1 MKRTSKLTIGIILSV
16 ASVFMITIIFF
27 GGIIFY
33 IVKEELKIENN
44 LSEIDYL
51 VNYDINDS
59 RIDDL
64 LNNYVS
70 SGDYLVVER
79 ACKEYLKD
87 ILYYARKIDELN
99 YNEEFIMVLSME
111 NFYSDMPEFNDSLR
125 IIADVSLEITDIQEN
140 FVNLLQEDVVLSYIN
155 DKNLM
160 SYYKEYFKELIFDA
174 DSIEDDALTI
184 ESNLDFILNVLDL
197 YEEFYTF
204 LSDNK
209 DDWIVDGE
217 YIYFSNTDLEEEY
230 LDILYR
236 IENIEYYDNS
246 FNFV

>member
-1 MKRTSKLTIGIILSV
+1 MKRTSKLTIGIILTLSSIFV
-16 ASVFMITIIFF
+16 IAAIFF
-27 GGIIFY
+27 GSVIFY
-33 IVKEELKIENN
+33 SVNQELKIEND

-51 VNYDINDS
+51 VNYDMFDPRIN
-59 RIDDL
+59 DL

-70 SGDYLVVER
+70 SGNYLVVEK
-79 ACKEYLKD
+79 ATKEYLKH
-87 ILYYARKIDELN
+87 ILYYARRIDELN
-99 YNEEFIMVLSME
+99 DNEEFIMVLSME

-140 FVNLLQEDVVLSYIN
+140 FVNLLQEDVVLSYLDDNIF
-155 DKNLM
+155 
-160 SYYKEYFKELIFDA
+160 SYYKDYYKELIFDT

-184 ESNLDFILNVLDL
+184 ESNLDFVLSVLDL

-204 LSDNK
+204 LSDSK

>member
-1 MKRTSKLTIGIILSV
+1 MKRTSKLTIGIILTLSSIFV
-16 ASVFMITIIFF
+16 IAAIFF
-27 GGIIFY
+27 GSVIFY
-33 IVKEELKIENN
+33 SVNQELKIEND

-51 VNYDINDS
+51 VNYDMFDP

-64 LNNYVS
+64 LNNYVT
-70 SGDYLVVER
+70 SGNYLVVEK
-79 ACKEYLKD
+79 ATKEYLKD
-87 ILYYARKIDELN
+87 ILYYARRIDELN
-99 YNEEFIMVLSME
+99 DNEEFIMVLSME

-140 FVNLLQEDVVLSYIN
+140 FVNLLQEDVVLSYLDDNIF
-155 DKNLM
+155 
-160 SYYKEYFKELIFDA
+160 SYYKDYYKELIFDA
-174 DSIEDDALTI
+174 DSIEDDALTV
-184 ESNLDFILNVLDL
+184 ESNLDFVLSVLDL

-204 LSDNK
+204 LSDSK
-209 DDWIVDGE
+209 DDWIIDGE

>member
-1 MKRTSKLTIGIILSV
+1 MKRTSKLTIGIILTLSSIFV
-16 ASVFMITIIFF
+16 IAAIFF
-27 GGIIFY
+27 GSVIFY
-33 IVKEELKIENN
+33 SVNQELKIEND

-51 VNYDINDS
+51 VNYDMFDP

-64 LNNYVS
+64 LNNYVT
-70 SGDYLVVER
+70 SGNYLVVEK
-79 ACKEYLKD
+79 ATKEYLKD
-87 ILYYARKIDELN
+87 ILYYARRIDELN
-99 YNEEFIMVLSME
+99 DNEEFIMVLSME

-140 FVNLLQEDVVLSYIN
+140 FVNLLQEDVVLSYLN
-155 DKNLM
+155 DNIF
-160 SYYKEYFKELIFDA
+160 SYYKDYYKELIFDA

-184 ESNLDFILNVLDL
+184 ESNLDFVLSVLDL

-204 LSDNK
+204 LKDNK
-209 DDWIVDGE
+209 DNWVIDGE

>member
-1 MKRTSKLTIGIILSV
+1 MKRTSKLTIGIILTLSSIFV
-16 ASVFMITIIFF
+16 IAAIFF
-27 GGIIFY
+27 GSVIFY
-33 IVKEELKIENN
+33 SVNQELKIENN

-51 VNYDINDS
+51 VNYDMFDP

-70 SGDYLVVER
+70 SGDYLVVEK
-79 ACKEYLKD
+79 ATKEYLKD
-87 ILYYARKIDELN
+87 ILYYARRIDELN
-99 YNEEFIMVLSME
+99 DNEEFIMVLSME

-125 IIADVSLEITDIQEN
+125 IISDVSLEITDIQEN
-140 FVNLLQEDVVLSYIN
+140 FVNLLQENVVLSYLN
-155 DKNLM
+155 DNIF
-160 SYYKEYFKELIFDA
+160 SYYKDYYKELIFDA
-174 DSIEDDALTI
+174 DSIEDDALTV
-184 ESNLDFILNVLDL
+184 ESNLDFVLSVLDL

-204 LSDNK
+204 LSDSK

>member
-1 MKRTSKLTIGIILSV
+1 MKRTSKLTIGIILTLSSIFV
-16 ASVFMITIIFF
+16 IAAIFF
-27 GGIIFY
+27 GSVIFY
-33 IVKEELKIENN
+33 SVNQELKIENN

-51 VNYDINDS
+51 VNYDMFDP

-70 SGDYLVVER
+70 SGNYLVVEK
-79 ACKEYLKD
+79 ATKEYLKD
-87 ILYYARKIDELN
+87 ILYYARRIDELN
-99 YNEEFIMVLSME
+99 DNEEFIMVLSME

-140 FVNLLQEDVVLSYIN
+140 FVNLLQEDVVLSYLDDNIF
-155 DKNLM
+155 
-160 SYYKEYFKELIFDA
+160 SYYKDYYKELIFDT

-184 ESNLDFILNVLDL
+184 ESNLDFVLSVLDL

-236 IENIEYYDNS
+236 IENIEYYNNS

>member
-111 NFYSDMPEFNDSLR
+111 NFYSDMKEFNNSLR
-125 IIADVSLEITDIQEN
+125 IIEDVYKEINDIKEK

-160 SYYKEYFKELIFDA
+160 SYYKDYFKELIFDV

-246 FNFV
+246 FDFI

>member
-1 MKRTSKLTIGIILSV
+1 MKRTSKLTIGIILTLSSIFVIAAIFLGSV
-16 ASVFMITIIFF
+16 
-27 GGIIFY
+27 IFY
-33 IVKEELKIENN
+33 SVNQELKIENN

-51 VNYDINDS
+51 VNYDMFDS

-70 SGDYLVVER
+70 SGNYLVVEK
-79 ACKEYLKD
+79 ATKEYLKD
-87 ILYYARKIDELN
+87 ILYYARRIDELN
-99 YNEEFIMVLSME
+99 DNEEFIMVLSME

-140 FVNLLQEDVVLSYIN
+140 FVNLLQEDVVLSYLN
-155 DKNLM
+155 DNIF
-160 SYYKEYFKELIFDA
+160 SYYKDYYKELIFDA

-184 ESNLDFILNVLDL
+184 ESNLDFVLSVLDL

>member
-1 MKRTSKLTIGIILSV
+1 MKRTSKLTIGIILTLSSIFV
-16 ASVFMITIIFF
+16 IAAIFF
-27 GGIIFY
+27 GSVIFY
-33 IVKEELKIENN
+33 SVNQELKIEND

-51 VNYDINDS
+51 VNYDMFDP

-64 LNNYVS
+64 LNNYVT
-70 SGDYLVVER
+70 SGNYLVVEK
-79 ACKEYLKD
+79 ATKEYLKD
-87 ILYYARKIDELN
+87 IIYYARRIDELN
-99 YNEEFIMVLSME
+99 DNEEFIMVLSME

-140 FVNLLQEDVVLSYIN
+140 FVNLLQEDVVLSYLDDNIF
-155 DKNLM
+155 
-160 SYYKEYFKELIFDA
+160 SYYKDYYKELIFDA
-174 DSIEDDALTI
+174 DSIEDDALTV
-184 ESNLDFILNVLDL
+184 ESNLDFVLSVLDL

-204 LSDNK
+204 LKDNK
-209 DDWIVDGE
+209 DNWVIDGE

>member
-1 MKRTSKLTIGIILSV
+1 MKRTSKLTIGIILTLSSIFV
-16 ASVFMITIIFF
+16 IAAIFF
-27 GGIIFY
+27 GSVIFY
-33 IVKEELKIENN
+33 SVNQELKIEND

-51 VNYDINDS
+51 VNYDMFDP

-70 SGDYLVVER
+70 SGNYLVVEK
-79 ACKEYLKD
+79 ATKEYLKD
-87 ILYYARKIDELN
+87 ILYYARRIDELN
-99 YNEEFIMVLSME
+99 DNEEFIMVLSME

-140 FVNLLQEDVVLSYIN
+140 FVNLLQEDVVLSYLN
-155 DKNLM
+155 DNIF
-160 SYYKEYFKELIFDA
+160 SYYKDYYKELIFDA

-184 ESNLDFILNVLDL
+184 ESNLDFVLSVLDL

>member
-1 MKRTSKLTIGIILSV
+1 MKRTSKLTIGIILTLSSIFV
-16 ASVFMITIIFF
+16 IAAIFF
-27 GGIIFY
+27 GSVIFY
-33 IVKEELKIENN
+33 SVNQELKIENN

-51 VNYDINDS
+51 VNYDMFDP

-70 SGDYLVVER
+70 SGDYLVVEK
-79 ACKEYLKD
+79 ATKEYLKD
-87 ILYYARKIDELN
+87 ILYYARRIDELN
-99 YNEEFIMVLSME
+99 DNEEFIMVLSME
-111 NFYSDMPEFNDSLR
+111 NFYGDMPEFNDSLR
-125 IIADVSLEITDIQEN
+125 IISDVSLEITDIQEN
-140 FVNLLQEDVVLSYIN
+140 FVNLLQENVVLSYLN
-155 DKNLM
+155 DNIF
-160 SYYKEYFKELIFDA
+160 SYYKDYYKELIFDA

-184 ESNLDFILNVLDL
+184 ESNLDFVLSVLDL

>member
-1 MKRTSKLTIGIILSV
+1 MKRTSKLTIGIILTLSSIFV
-16 ASVFMITIIFF
+16 IAAIFF
-27 GGIIFY
+27 GVIIFY
-33 IVKEELKIENN
+33 SVNQELKIENN

-51 VNYDINDS
+51 VNYDMFDP

-70 SGDYLVVER
+70 SGDYLVVEK
-79 ACKEYLKD
+79 ATKEYLKD
-87 ILYYARKIDELN
+87 ILYYARRIDELN
-99 YNEEFIMVLSME
+99 DNEEFIMVLSME

-125 IIADVSLEITDIQEN
+125 IIADVSLEITDIQDN
-140 FVNLLQEDVVLSYIN
+140 FVNLLQEDVVLSYLDDNIF
-155 DKNLM
+155 
-160 SYYKEYFKELIFDA
+160 SYYKDYYKELIFDA

-184 ESNLDFILNVLDL
+184 ESNLDFVLSVLDL

>member
-1 MKRTSKLTIGIILSV
+1 MKRTSKLTIGIILTLSSIFV
-16 ASVFMITIIFF
+16 IAAIFF
-27 GGIIFY
+27 GSVIFY
-33 IVKEELKIENN
+33 SVKQELKIEND

-51 VNYDINDS
+51 VNYDMFDPRIN
-59 RIDDL
+59 DL

-70 SGDYLVVER
+70 SGNYLVVEK
-79 ACKEYLKD
+79 ATKEYLKD
-87 ILYYARKIDELN
+87 ILYYARRIDELN
-99 YNEEFIMVLSME
+99 DNEEFIMVLSME

-140 FVNLLQEDVVLSYIN
+140 FVNLLQEDVVLSYLDDNIF
-155 DKNLM
+155 
-160 SYYKEYFKELIFDA
+160 SYYKDYYKDLIFDA
-174 DSIEDDALTI
+174 DSIEDDALTV
-184 ESNLDFILNVLDL
+184 ESNLDFVLSVLDL

-209 DDWIVDGE
+209 DDWTVDGE
-217 YIYFSNTDLEEEY
+217 YIYFSNTELEEEY

>member
-1 MKRTSKLTIGIILSV
+1 MKRTSKLTIGIILTLSSIFV
-16 ASVFMITIIFF
+16 IAAIFF
-27 GGIIFY
+27 GCVIFY
-33 IVKEELKIENN
+33 SVNQELKIENN

-51 VNYDINDS
+51 VNYDMFDP

-70 SGDYLVVER
+70 SGNYLVVEK
-79 ACKEYLKD
+79 ATKEYLKD
-87 ILYYARKIDELN
+87 ILYYARRIDELN
-99 YNEEFIMVLSME
+99 DNEEFIMVLSME

-125 IIADVSLEITDIQEN
+125 IISDVSLEITDIQEN
-140 FVNLLQEDVVLSYIN
+140 FVNLLQENVVLSYLN
-155 DKNLM
+155 DNIF
-160 SYYKEYFKELIFDA
+160 SYYKDYYKELIFDA

-184 ESNLDFILNVLDL
+184 ESNLDFVLSVLDL

>member
-1 MKRTSKLTIGIILSV
+1 MKRTSKLTIGIILTLSSIFV
-16 ASVFMITIIFF
+16 LAAIFF
-27 GGIIFY
+27 GCVIFY

-111 NFYSDMPEFNDSLR
+111 NFYSDMKEFNNSLR
-125 IIADVSLEITDIQEN
+125 IIEDVYKEINDIKEK

>member
-1 MKRTSKLTIGIILSV
+1 MKRTSKLTIGIILTLSSIFV
-16 ASVFMITIIFF
+16 IAAIFF
-27 GGIIFY
+27 GVIIFY
-33 IVKEELKIENN
+33 SVNQELKIENN

-51 VNYDINDS
+51 VNYDMFDP

-70 SGDYLVVER
+70 SGDYLVVEK
-79 ACKEYLKD
+79 ATKEYLKD
-87 ILYYARKIDELN
+87 ILYYARRIDELN
-99 YNEEFIMVLSME
+99 DNEEFIMVLSME

-155 DKNLM
+155 NKNLM
-160 SYYKEYFKELIFDA
+160 SYYKDYFKELIFDA

-184 ESNLDFILNVLDL
+184 ESNLDFVLSVLDL

>member
-1 MKRTSKLTIGIILSV
+1 MKRTSKLTIGIILTLSSIFV
-16 ASVFMITIIFF
+16 IAAIFF
-27 GGIIFY
+27 GSVIFY
-33 IVKEELKIENN
+33 SVNQELKIEND

-51 VNYDINDS
+51 VNYDMFDP

-64 LNNYVS
+64 LNNYVT
-70 SGDYLVVER
+70 SGNYLVVEK
-79 ACKEYLKD
+79 ATKEYLKD
-87 ILYYARKIDELN
+87 ILYYARRIDELN
-99 YNEEFIMVLSME
+99 DNEEFIMVLSME

-125 IIADVSLEITDIQEN
+125 IIADVSLEITGIQDN
-140 FVNLLQEDVVLSYIN
+140 FVNLLQEDVVLSYLDNNIF
-155 DKNLM
+155 
-160 SYYKEYFKELIFDA
+160 SYYQDYYKELIFDA
-174 DSIEDDALTI
+174 DSIEDDALTV
-184 ESNLDFILNVLDL
+184 ESNLDFVLSVLDL

-204 LSDNK
+204 LKDNK
-209 DDWIVDGE
+209 DNWVIDGE

>member
-1 MKRTSKLTIGIILSV
+1 MKRTSKLTIGIILTLSSIFV
-16 ASVFMITIIFF
+16 IAAIFF
-27 GGIIFY
+27 GCVIFY
-33 IVKEELKIENN
+33 SVNQELKIENN

-51 VNYDINDS
+51 VNYDMFDP

-70 SGDYLVVER
+70 SGNYLVVEK
-79 ACKEYLKD
+79 ATKEYLKD
-87 ILYYARKIDELN
+87 IIYYARRIDELN
-99 YNEEFIMVLSME
+99 DNEEFIMVLSME

-140 FVNLLQEDVVLSYIN
+140 FVNLLQEDVVLSYLDDNIF
-155 DKNLM
+155 
-160 SYYKEYFKELIFDA
+160 SYYKDYYKDLIFDA
-174 DSIEDDALTI
+174 DSIEDDALTV
-184 ESNLDFILNVLDL
+184 ESNLDFVLSVLDL

-204 LSDNK
+204 LSDSK

-236 IENIEYYDNS
+236 IENIEYYNNS

>member
-1 MKRTSKLTIGIILSV
+1 MKRTSKLTIGIILTLSSIFV
-16 ASVFMITIIFF
+16 IAAIFF
-27 GGIIFY
+27 GVIIFY
-33 IVKEELKIENN
+33 SVNQELKIENN

-51 VNYDINDS
+51 VNYDMFDP

-70 SGDYLVVER
+70 SGNYLVVEK
-79 ACKEYLKD
+79 ATKEYLKD
-87 ILYYARKIDELN
+87 IIYYARRIDELN
-99 YNEEFIMVLSME
+99 DNEEFIMVLSME

-125 IIADVSLEITDIQEN
+125 IISDVSLEITDIQEN
-140 FVNLLQEDVVLSYIN
+140 FVNLLQEDVVLSYLN
-155 DKNLM
+155 DNIF
-160 SYYKEYFKELIFDA
+160 SYYKDYYKELIFDT

-184 ESNLDFILNVLDL
+184 ESNLDFVLSVLDL

-204 LSDNK
+204 LSDSK

-236 IENIEYYDNS
+236 IENIEYYNNS

>member
-1 MKRTSKLTIGIILSV
+1 MKRTSKLTIGIILTLSSIFV
-16 ASVFMITIIFF
+16 IAAIFF
-27 GGIIFY
+27 GSVIFY
-33 IVKEELKIENN
+33 SVNQELKIEND

-51 VNYDINDS
+51 VNYDMFDP

-70 SGDYLVVER
+70 SGDYLVVEK
-79 ACKEYLKD
+79 ATKEYLKD
-87 ILYYARKIDELN
+87 ILYYARRIDELN
-99 YNEEFIMVLSME
+99 DNEEFIMVLSME

-140 FVNLLQEDVVLSYIN
+140 FVNLLQEDVVLSYLN
-155 DKNLM
+155 DNIF
-160 SYYKEYFKELIFDA
+160 SYYKDYYKELIFDA

-184 ESNLDFILNVLDL
+184 ESNLDFVLSVLDL

>member
-1 MKRTSKLTIGIILSV
+1 MKRTSKLTIGIILTLSSIFV
-16 ASVFMITIIFF
+16 IAAIFF
-27 GGIIFY
+27 GVIIFY
-33 IVKEELKIENN
+33 SVNQELKIENN

-51 VNYDINDS
+51 VNYDMFDP

-70 SGDYLVVER
+70 SGDYLVVEK
-79 ACKEYLKD
+79 ATKEYLKD
-87 ILYYARKIDELN
+87 ILYYARRIDELN
-99 YNEEFIMVLSME
+99 DNEEFIMVLSME

-125 IIADVSLEITDIQEN
+125 IISDVSLEITDIQDN
-140 FVNLLQEDVVLSYIN
+140 FVNLLQEDVVLSYLN
-155 DKNLM
+155 DNIF
-160 SYYKEYFKELIFDA
+160 SYYKDYYKELIFDA

-184 ESNLDFILNVLDL
+184 ESNLDFVLSVLDL

>member
-111 NFYSDMPEFNDSLR
+111 NFYSDMKEFNNSLR
-125 IIADVSLEITDIQEN
+125 IIEDVYKEINDIKEK

-197 YEEFYTF
+197 YEEFYIF
-204 LSDNK
+204 LRDNK
-209 DDWIVDGE
+209 DEWVVDE
-217 YIYFSNTDLEEEY
+217 KYIYFSDANLEEKY

-246 FNFV
+246 FDFI

>member
-1 MKRTSKLTIGIILSV
+1 MKRTSKLTIGIILTLSSIFV
-16 ASVFMITIIFF
+16 IAAIFF
-27 GGIIFY
+27 GVIIFY
-33 IVKEELKIENN
+33 SVNQELKIENN

-51 VNYDINDS
+51 VNYDMFDP

-70 SGDYLVVER
+70 SGDYLVVEK
-79 ACKEYLKD
+79 ATKEYLKD
-87 ILYYARKIDELN
+87 ILYYARRIDELN
-99 YNEEFIMVLSME
+99 DNEEFIMVLSME

-125 IIADVSLEITDIQEN
+125 IIADVSLEITDIQDN
-140 FVNLLQEDVVLSYIN
+140 FVNLLQEDVVLSYLDDNIF
-155 DKNLM
+155 
-160 SYYKEYFKELIFDA
+160 SYYKDYYKELIFDA
-174 DSIEDDALTI
+174 DSIEDDALTV
-184 ESNLDFILNVLDL
+184 ESNLDFVLSVLDL

>member
-1 MKRTSKLTIGIILSV
+1 MKRTSKLTIGIILTLSSIFV
-16 ASVFMITIIFF
+16 IAAIFF
-27 GGIIFY
+27 GSVIFY
-33 IVKEELKIENN
+33 SVNQELKIENN

-51 VNYDINDS
+51 VNYDMFDP

-70 SGDYLVVER
+70 SGDYLVVEK
-79 ACKEYLKD
+79 ATKEYLKD
-87 ILYYARKIDELN
+87 ILYYARRIDELN
-99 YNEEFIMVLSME
+99 DNEEFIMVLSME
-111 NFYSDMPEFNDSLR
+111 NFYIDMPEFNDSLR
-125 IIADVSLEITDIQEN
+125 IISDVSLEITDIQEN
-140 FVNLLQEDVVLSYIN
+140 FVNLLQENVVLSYLN
-155 DKNLM
+155 DNIF
-160 SYYKEYFKELIFDA
+160 SYYKDYYKELIFDA

-184 ESNLDFILNVLDL
+184 ESNLDFVLSVLDL

>member
-1 MKRTSKLTIGIILSV
+1 MKRTSKLTIGIILTLSSIFV
-16 ASVFMITIIFF
+16 IAAIFF
-27 GGIIFY
+27 GSVIFY
-33 IVKEELKIENN
+33 SVNQELKIENN

-51 VNYDINDS
+51 VNYDMFDP

-70 SGDYLVVER
+70 SGDYLVVEK
-79 ACKEYLKD
+79 ATKEYLKD
-87 ILYYARKIDELN
+87 ILYYARRIDELN
-99 YNEEFIMVLSME
+99 DNEEFIMVLSME
-111 NFYSDMPEFNDSLR
+111 NFYGDMPEFNDSLR
-125 IIADVSLEITDIQEN
+125 IISDVSLEITDIQEN
-140 FVNLLQEDVVLSYIN
+140 FVNLLQEDVVLSYLDDNIF
-155 DKNLM
+155 
-160 SYYKEYFKELIFDA
+160 SYYKDYYKDLIFDA
-174 DSIEDDALTI
+174 DSIEDDALTV
-184 ESNLDFILNVLDL
+184 ESNLDFVLSVLDL

>member
-1 MKRTSKLTIGIILSV
+1 MKRTSKLTIGIILTL
-16 ASVFMITIIFF
+16 ASLFTIAAIFF
-27 GGIIFY
+27 GVIIFY
-33 IVKEELKIENN
+33 SVNQELKIENN

-51 VNYDINDS
+51 VNYDMFDP

-70 SGDYLVVER
+70 SGDYLVVEK
-79 ACKEYLKD
+79 ATKEYLKD
-87 ILYYARKIDELN
+87 ILYYARRIDGLN
-99 YNEEFIMVLSME
+99 DNEEFIMVLSME

-125 IIADVSLEITDIQEN
+125 IIADVSLEITDIQDN
-140 FVNLLQEDVVLSYIN
+140 FVNLLQEDVVLSYLN
-155 DKNLM
+155 DNIF
-160 SYYKEYFKELIFDA
+160 SYYKDYYKELIFDA
-174 DSIEDDALTI
+174 NSIEDDALTI
-184 ESNLDFILNVLDL
+184 ESNLDFVLSVLDL

>member
-1 MKRTSKLTIGIILSV
+1 MKRTSKLTIGIILTLSSIFV
-16 ASVFMITIIFF
+16 IAAIFF
-27 GGIIFY
+27 GSVIFY
-33 IVKEELKIENN
+33 SVNQELKIEND

-51 VNYDINDS
+51 VNYDMFDP

-70 SGDYLVVER
+70 SGNYLVVEK
-79 ACKEYLKD
+79 ATKEYLKD
-87 ILYYARKIDELN
+87 ILYYARRIDELN
-99 YNEEFIMVLSME
+99 DNEEFIMVLSME

-140 FVNLLQEDVVLSYIN
+140 FVNLLQEDVVLSYLDDNIF
-155 DKNLM
+155 
-160 SYYKEYFKELIFDA
+160 SYYKDYYKDLIFDA
-174 DSIEDDALTI
+174 DSIEDDALTV
-184 ESNLDFILNVLDL
+184 ESNLDFVLSVLDL

>member
-1 MKRTSKLTIGIILSV
+1 MKRTSKLTIGIILTLSSIFV
-16 ASVFMITIIFF
+16 IAAIFF
-27 GGIIFY
+27 GSVIFY
-33 IVKEELKIENN
+33 SVNQELKIEND

-51 VNYDINDS
+51 VNYDMFDP

-64 LNNYVS
+64 LNNYVT
-70 SGDYLVVER
+70 SGNYLVVEK
-79 ACKEYLKD
+79 ATKEYLKD
-87 ILYYARKIDELN
+87 ILYYARRIDELN
-99 YNEEFIMVLSME
+99 DNEEFIMVLSME

-140 FVNLLQEDVVLSYIN
+140 FVNLLQEDVVLSYLDNNIF
-155 DKNLM
+155 
-160 SYYKEYFKELIFDA
+160 SYYQDYYKELIFDA
-174 DSIEDDALTI
+174 DSIEDDALTV
-184 ESNLDFILNVLDL
+184 ESNLDFVLSVLDI

-209 DDWIVDGE
+209 DDWTVDGE
-217 YIYFSNTDLEEEY
+217 YIYFSNTELEEEY

>member
-1 MKRTSKLTIGIILSV
+1 MKRTSKLTIGIILTLSSIFV
-16 ASVFMITIIFF
+16 IAAIFF
-27 GGIIFY
+27 GSVIFY
-33 IVKEELKIENN
+33 SVNQELKIEND

-51 VNYDINDS
+51 VNYDMFDP

-70 SGDYLVVER
+70 SGDYLVVEK
-79 ACKEYLKD
+79 ATKEYLKD
-87 ILYYARKIDELN
+87 ILYYARRIDELN
-99 YNEEFIMVLSME
+99 DNEEFIMVLSME

-125 IIADVSLEITDIQEN
+125 IISDVSLEITDIQDN
-140 FVNLLQEDVVLSYIN
+140 FVNLLQEDVVLSYLDDNIF
-155 DKNLM
+155 
-160 SYYKEYFKELIFDA
+160 SYYKDYYKELIFDA

-184 ESNLDFILNVLDL
+184 ESNLDFVLSVLDL

>member
-1 MKRTSKLTIGIILSV
+1 MKRTSKLTIGIILTLSSIFV
-16 ASVFMITIIFF
+16 IAAIFF
-27 GGIIFY
+27 GSVIFY
-33 IVKEELKIENN
+33 SVNQELKIEND

-51 VNYDINDS
+51 VNYDMFDP

-70 SGDYLVVER
+70 SGDYLVVEK
-79 ACKEYLKD
+79 ATKEYLKD
-87 ILYYARKIDELN
+87 ILYYARRIDELN
-99 YNEEFIMVLSME
+99 DNEEFIMVLSME

-140 FVNLLQEDVVLSYIN
+140 FVNLLQEDVVLSYLDDNIF
-155 DKNLM
+155 
-160 SYYKEYFKELIFDA
+160 SYYKDYYKELIFDA

-184 ESNLDFILNVLDL
+184 ESNLDFVLSVLDL

>member
-1 MKRTSKLTIGIILSV
+1 MKRTSKLTIGIILTLSSIFV
-16 ASVFMITIIFF
+16 IAAIFF
-27 GGIIFY
+27 GSVIFY
-33 IVKEELKIENN
+33 SVNQELKIEND

-51 VNYDINDS
+51 VNYDMFDP

-70 SGDYLVVER
+70 SGNYLVVEK
-79 ACKEYLKD
+79 ATKEYLKD
-87 ILYYARKIDELN
+87 ILYYARRIDELN
-99 YNEEFIMVLSME
+99 DNEEFIMVLSME

-140 FVNLLQEDVVLSYIN
+140 FVNLLQEDVVLSYLDDNIF
-155 DKNLM
+155 
-160 SYYKEYFKELIFDA
+160 SYYKDYYKDLIFDA
-174 DSIEDDALTI
+174 DSIEDDALTV
-184 ESNLDFILNVLDL
+184 ESNLDFVLSVLDL

-204 LSDNK
+204 LSDSK

>member
-1 MKRTSKLTIGIILSV
+1 MKRTSKLTIGIILTLSSIFV
-16 ASVFMITIIFF
+16 IAAIFF
-27 GGIIFY
+27 GVIIFY
-33 IVKEELKIENN
+33 SVNQELKIENN

-51 VNYDINDS
+51 VNYDMFDP

-70 SGDYLVVER
+70 SGNYLVVEK
-79 ACKEYLKD
+79 ATKEYLKD
-87 ILYYARKIDELN
+87 ILYYARRIDELN
-99 YNEEFIMVLSME
+99 DNEEFIMVLSME

-125 IIADVSLEITDIQEN
+125 IIADVSLEITDIQDN
-140 FVNLLQEDVVLSYIN
+140 FVNLLQEDVVLTYLDDNIF
-155 DKNLM
+155 
-160 SYYKEYFKELIFDA
+160 SYYKDYYKELIFDA
-174 DSIEDDALTI
+174 DSIEDDALTV
-184 ESNLDFILNVLDL
+184 ESNLDFVLSVLDL

-217 YIYFSNTDLEEEY
+217 YIYFSNTNLEEEY

>member
-1 MKRTSKLTIGIILSV
+1 MKRTSKLTIGIILTLSSIFV
-16 ASVFMITIIFF
+16 IAAIFF
-27 GGIIFY
+27 GSVIFY
-33 IVKEELKIENN
+33 SVNQELKIENN

-51 VNYDINDS
+51 VNYDMFDP

-70 SGDYLVVER
+70 SGNYLVVEK
-79 ACKEYLKD
+79 ATKEYLKD
-87 ILYYARKIDELN
+87 ILYYARRIDELN
-99 YNEEFIMVLSME
+99 DNEEFIMVLSME

-125 IIADVSLEITDIQEN
+125 IISDVSLEITDIQEN
-140 FVNLLQEDVVLSYIN
+140 FVNLLQEDVVLSYLN
-155 DKNLM
+155 DNIF
-160 SYYKEYFKELIFDA
+160 SYYKDYYKELIFDT

-184 ESNLDFILNVLDL
+184 ESNLDFVLSVLDL

>member
-1 MKRTSKLTIGIILSV
+1 MKRTSKLTIGIILTLSSIFV
-16 ASVFMITIIFF
+16 IAAIFF
-27 GGIIFY
+27 GCVIFY
-33 IVKEELKIENN
+33 SVNQELKIENN

-51 VNYDINDS
+51 VNYDMFDP

-64 LNNYVS
+64 LNNYVT
-70 SGDYLVVER
+70 SGNYLVVEK
-79 ACKEYLKD
+79 ATKEYLKD
-87 ILYYARKIDELN
+87 ILYYARRIDELN
-99 YNEEFIMVLSME
+99 DNEEFIMVLSME

-140 FVNLLQEDVVLSYIN
+140 FVNLLQEDVVLSYLDDNIF
-155 DKNLM
+155 
-160 SYYKEYFKELIFDA
+160 SYYKDYYKDLIFDA
-174 DSIEDDALTI
+174 DSIEDDALTV
-184 ESNLDFILNVLDL
+184 ESNLDFVLSVLDL

>member
-1 MKRTSKLTIGIILSV
+1 MKRTSKLTIGIILTLSSIFV
-16 ASVFMITIIFF
+16 IAAIFF
-27 GGIIFY
+27 GVIIFY
-33 IVKEELKIENN
+33 SVNQELKIEND

-51 VNYDINDS
+51 VNYDMFDP

-70 SGDYLVVER
+70 SGDYLVVEK
-79 ACKEYLKD
+79 ATKEYLKD
-87 ILYYARKIDELN
+87 ILYYARRIDELN
-99 YNEEFIMVLSME
+99 DNEEFIMVLSME

-140 FVNLLQEDVVLSYIN
+140 FVNLLQEDVVLSYLDDNIF
-155 DKNLM
+155 
-160 SYYKEYFKELIFDA
+160 SYYKDYYKELIFDA

-184 ESNLDFILNVLDL
+184 ESNLDFVLSVLDL

>member
-1 MKRTSKLTIGIILSV
+1 MKRTSKLTIGIILTLSSIFV
-16 ASVFMITIIFF
+16 IAAIFF
-27 GGIIFY
+27 GCVIFY
-33 IVKEELKIENN
+33 SVNQELKIENN

-51 VNYDINDS
+51 VNYDMFDP

-70 SGDYLVVER
+70 SGNYLVVEK
-79 ACKEYLKD
+79 ATKEYLKD
-87 ILYYARKIDELN
+87 IIYYARRIDELN
-99 YNEEFIMVLSME
+99 DNEEFIMVLSME

-140 FVNLLQEDVVLSYIN
+140 FVNLLQEDVVLSYLDDNIF
-155 DKNLM
+155 
-160 SYYKEYFKELIFDA
+160 SYYKDYYKDLIFDA
-174 DSIEDDALTI
+174 DSIEDDALTV
-184 ESNLDFILNVLDL
+184 ESNLDFVLSVLDL

-236 IENIEYYDNS
+236 IENIEYYNNS